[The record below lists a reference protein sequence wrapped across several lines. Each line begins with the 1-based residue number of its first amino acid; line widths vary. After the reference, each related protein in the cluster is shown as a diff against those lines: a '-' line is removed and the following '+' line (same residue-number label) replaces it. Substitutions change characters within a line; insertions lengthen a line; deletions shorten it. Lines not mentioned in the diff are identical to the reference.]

1 MQRDFLDMLEAFNHA
16 GVDYLVVGA
25 HAMAVHGFPRA
36 TGDFDLFVRCSAA
49 NAARVARAL
58 AMFGAPAH
66 LSEAEDFSK
75 PDMVVQLGVEPS
87 RVDIMTSIS
96 GVQFD
101 EARAERVLHVQ
112 DGVEMPCIGREHLIR
127 NKRASGRTKDLADA
141 ELLERHRG

>member
-1 MQRDFLDMLEAFNHA
+1 MLEAFNGA

-25 HAMAVHGFPRA
+25 HAMAVHGLPRA

-58 AMFGAPAH
+58 AVFGAPAH
-66 LSEAEDFSK
+66 LSEAEAFST
-75 PDMVVQLGVEPS
+75 PDMVVQIGVEPS

-96 GVQFD
+96 GVEFE

-112 DGVEMPCIGREHLIR
+112 DGVAMPCIGRKHLLR
-127 NKRASGRTKDLADA
+127 NKLASGRKKDLADA
-141 ELLERHRG
+141 EWLEQHEG